1 MASIVPILTIAIP
14 TYNREFFLDRCLK
27 YIHLQIKDLPIE
39 IIVSDNA
46 STDNTA
52 EIVNKY
58 IIDGLPIRYI
68 KNEKNLGADL
78 NIIQCYKEAKGKYV
92 VAFGDDDFFLD
103 QSLSKLINV
112 LSNGEYGVVY
122 VNNENY
128 YQNFNT
134 SFGNELDYV
143 IFKDGLGFLKKV
155 NYYTTFISGNIVNK
169 TFLDIENLMM
179 NVNSYVVQLSFIL
192 RAIFMANEN
201 VYINSRLI
209 ASEPDNSGG
218 YNLFKTFGENLNGVI
233 DKLNIPND
241 NLITDIKGIIN
252 KNLLKNFF
260 PIHIIR
266 FKKTHNEM
274 FLNTAPEEE
283 MTVIYKNYTM
293 YWILCYPL
301 FKLSSKTGSVY
312 YKIVRKI
319 YYFI

>member
-78 NIIQCYKEAKGKYV
+78 NIVQCYKEAKGKYV

-103 QSLSKLINV
+103 QSLAKLINV
-112 LSNGEYGVVY
+112 LSNGDYGVVY

-134 SFGNELDYV
+134 CFGNELDYV

-179 NVNSYVVQLSFIL
+179 NVNSCVVQLSFIL

-218 YNLFKTFGENLNGVI
+218 YNLFKTFGSNLNKVI
-233 DKLNIPND
+233 DKSSIPLRNIKP
-241 NLITDIKGIIN
+241 DIK
-252 KNLLKNFF
+252 KNMSKQLLKRFY
-260 PIHIIR
+260 PIHILR
-266 FKKTHNEM
+266 LKKGQNHSFLDINPEAEM
-274 FLNTAPEEE
+274 IEA
-283 MTVIYKNYTM
+283 YKNYSM
-293 YWILCYPL
+293 FWILCYPL
-301 FKLSSKTGSVY
+301 FKLPVPIALVY
-312 YKIVRKI
+312 YKLIRKL
-319 YYFI
+319 YYFV